1 MVDIRADSA
10 AAITSQGDVREA
22 RLRPKRSFDP
32 MVILWIVMALVLA
45 FLIVNPLL
53 RLIADSFR
61 QVNGT
66 ELTFANYV
74 SAFSRARHITAV
86 TNTLWMASFAS
97 LIAAAMAVPLAW
109 AVSRTDMPGRD
120 LAHAS
125 VIAAFII
132 PTFLGAIGWMLLAV
146 PNAGWLNRV
155 WTGLFGT
162 ATGPFNVFSFWGLCF
177 VIGIY
182 AFPLIYVFTRSALDL
197 ISTEMEE
204 AAAIHGAGTL
214 RTMMKVTLP
223 LALPAILGA
232 FILVFLEAIALYG
245 TPALIAIPAR
255 YNVATTQLATF
266 FEHPL
271 RVEVAAAFSMPL
283 IGVTILLLW
292 IQRLLLSNRSYV
304 SVSGKGGDRR
314 IVRLGAWKW
323 LLAAYALFISLVT
336 VLLPL
341 VVLLHCAFA
350 KAWGRGASPSNF
362 TLDNFYHIFFEQ
374 MTMRQSMWNTFT
386 YAAVTATVCCA
397 FGFGVAYIVQRRLL
411 PLTPLLSFLTLSPV
425 IIPGIVLAICF
436 YAAYA
441 GAPFYLYGTGAIIM
455 IAFITRFLP
464 IAFVTVGSGIRS
476 INPELEE
483 AVRILGGNRLM
494 VLRRVVAPLLK
505 KTLLGAWILTFVL
518 ATRELSTA
526 VFLSGPETRV
536 ISVLTLD
543 LSEQGRY
550 EILAAMGVVLL
561 FVTTAVVL
569 AGMSVLGRDF
579 MLRRT

>member
-1 MVDIRADSA
+1 MDSA
-10 AAITSQGDVREA
+10 ATIPASPAVSSRD
-22 RLRPKRSFDP
+22 LRPKRSFDP
-32 MVILWIVMALVLA
+32 MLILWIALALILMFLVINPLVRLVL
-45 FLIVNPLL
+45 
-53 RLIADSFR
+53 DSFR
-61 QVNGT
+61 QVGGSDFT
-66 ELTFANYV
+66 LANYIT
-74 SAFSRARHITAV
+74 AFSRARHIQAV
-86 TNTLWMASFAS
+86 INTLWMASFAS
-97 LIAAAMAVPLAW
+97 LIAVAMAVPLAW

-120 LAHAS
+120 WAHAS

-132 PTFLGAIGWMLLAV
+132 PTFLGAIGWMLLAG
-146 PNAGWLNRV
+146 PNAGWLNRIFA
-155 WTGLFGT
+155 GLFGT
-162 ATGPFNVFSFWGLCF
+162 EKGPFNVFSFWGLCF

-204 AAAIHGAGTL
+204 AAAVHGAGTL
-214 RTMMKVTLP
+214 RTMVKVTLP
-223 LALPAILGA
+223 LVLPAILGG
-232 FILVFLEAIALYG
+232 FILVFLEATALYG

-255 YNVATTQLATF
+255 FNVATTQLATF

-271 RVEVAAAFSMPL
+271 RVEVAAAFSMPM

-292 IQRLLLSNRSYV
+292 IQRLILSNRSYV

-314 IVRLGAWKW
+314 LVRLGPWKW
-323 LLAAYALFISLVT
+323 LLAAYALLISLVT

-341 VVLLHCAFA
+341 LVLLHCAFA
-350 KAWGRGASPSNF
+350 KAWGQGASISNL
-362 TLDNFYHIFFEQ
+362 TLDNFHHIFFEQ
-374 MTMRQSMWNTFT
+374 LTVRRSMWNTFS
-386 YAAVTATVCCA
+386 YAAVTATACCTL
-397 FGFGVAYIVQRRLL
+397 GFGIAYIVQRRLL
-411 PLTPLLSFLTLSPV
+411 PMAPVLSFLTLSPV

-436 YAAYA
+436 YSAYA
-441 GAPFYLYGTGAIIM
+441 GAPFYLYGSSAII
-455 IAFITRFLP
+455 IVAFVTRFLP
-464 IAFVTVGSGIRS
+464 IAFVSVGSGIRS

-561 FVTTAVVL
+561 VVTALVVL
-569 AGMSVLGRDF
+569 VGMRILGRDF

>member
-1 MVDIRADSA
+1 VDSTVAIPSSSA
-10 AAITSQGDVREA
+10 TGSRD
-22 RLRPKRSFDP
+22 LRPKRSFDS
-32 MVILWIVMALVLA
+32 MVILWIMLALLLM
-45 FLIVNPLL
+45 FLVINPLC
-53 RLIADSFR
+53 RLIIDSFR
-61 QVNGT
+61 QVGGT
-66 ELTFANYV
+66 DFTLANYV
-74 SAFSRARHITAV
+74 AAFSRARHIQAV
-86 TNTLWMASFAS
+86 INTLWMASFAS
-97 LIAAAMAVPLAW
+97 LIAVAMAVPLAW
-109 AVSRTDMPGRD
+109 TVSRTDMPGRD
-120 LAHAS
+120 WAHAS

-132 PTFLGAIGWMLLAV
+132 PTFLGAIGWMLLAG
-146 PNAGWLNRV
+146 PNAGWLNRIFV
-155 WTGLFGT
+155 GVFDT
-162 ATGPFNVFSFWGLCF
+162 ATGPFNIFSFSGLCF

-204 AAAIHGAGTL
+204 AAAVHGAGTL
-214 RTMMKVTLP
+214 RTMLKVTLP
-223 LALPAILGA
+223 LALPAILGG
-232 FILVFLEAIALYG
+232 FILVFLEATALYG

-255 YNVATTQLATF
+255 FNVATTQLATF

-271 RVEVAAAFSMPL
+271 RVEVAAAFSMPM

-292 IQRLLLSNRSYV
+292 VQRLMLSNRSYV

-314 IVRLGAWKW
+314 LVRFGPWKW
-323 LLAAYALFISLVT
+323 LLAAYALLISLVT

-341 VVLLHCAFA
+341 LVLLHCAFA
-350 KAWGRGASPSNF
+350 KAWGRGASISNL
-362 TLDNFYHIFFEQ
+362 TLENFHHIFFEQ
-374 MTMRQSMWNTFT
+374 LTVRQSMWNTFS
-386 YAAVTATVCCA
+386 YAAVTATACCTL
-397 FGFGVAYIVQRRLL
+397 GFGIAYIVQRRLL
-411 PLTPLLSFLTLSPV
+411 PLTPVLSFLTLSPV

-436 YAAYA
+436 YSAYA
-441 GAPFYLYGTGAIIM
+441 GAPFYLYGSSAII
-455 IAFITRFLP
+455 IVAFITRFLP

-505 KTLLGAWILTFVL
+505 KTILGAWILTFVL

-561 FVTTAVVL
+561 VVTTVVVL
-569 AGMSVLGRDF
+569 AGMRVLGRDF
-579 MLRRT
+579 MLRQP

>member
-1 MVDIRADSA
+1 MDSTA
-10 AAITSQGDVREA
+10 TIPASPAVTGRD
-22 RLRPKRSFDP
+22 LRPKRSFDP
-32 MVILWIVMALVLA
+32 MVILWIALALILM
-45 FLIVNPLL
+45 FLVINPLV
-53 RLIADSFR
+53 RLILDSFR
-61 QVNGT
+61 QVGGSDFT
-66 ELTFANYV
+66 LANYIT
-74 SAFSRARHITAV
+74 AFSRARHIQAV
-86 TNTLWMASFAS
+86 VNTLWMASFAS
-97 LIAAAMAVPLAW
+97 LIAVAMAVPLAW
-109 AVSRTDMPGRD
+109 AVSRTDMPGREW
-120 LAHAS
+120 AHAS

-132 PTFLGAIGWMLLAV
+132 PTFLGAIGWMLLAG
-146 PNAGWLNRV
+146 PNAGWLNRIFV
-155 WTGLFGT
+155 GLYG
-162 ATGPFNVFSFWGLCF
+162 AEKGPFNVFSFWGLCF

-204 AAAIHGAGTL
+204 AAAVHGAGTL

-223 LALPAILGA
+223 LVLPAILGG
-232 FILVFLEAIALYG
+232 FILVFLEATALYG

-255 YNVATTQLATF
+255 FNVATTQLATF

-271 RVEVAAAFSMPL
+271 RVEVAAAFSMPM
-283 IGVTILLLW
+283 IGVTIALLW
-292 IQRLLLSNRSYV
+292 IQRLILSNRSYV

-314 IVRLGAWKW
+314 LVRLGPWKW
-323 LLAAYALFISLVT
+323 LLATYALLISLVT
-336 VLLPL
+336 VVLPL
-341 VVLLHCAFA
+341 LVLLHCAFA
-350 KAWGRGASPSNF
+350 KAWGQGASISNL
-362 TLDNFYHIFFEQ
+362 TLDNFHHIFFEQ
-374 MTMRQSMWNTFT
+374 LTVRRSMWNTFS
-386 YAAVTATVCCA
+386 YAAVTATACCTL
-397 FGFGVAYIVQRRLL
+397 GFGIAYIVQRRLL
-411 PLTPLLSFLTLSPV
+411 PLAPVLSFLTLSPV

-436 YAAYA
+436 YSAYA
-441 GAPFYLYGTGAIIM
+441 GAPFYLYGSSAIII

-464 IAFVTVGSGIRS
+464 IAFVSVGSGIRS

-561 FVTTAVVL
+561 VVTTLVVL
-569 AGMSVLGRDF
+569 AGMRVLGRDF

>member
-1 MVDIRADSA
+1 VDSTVAIPSSSA
-10 AAITSQGDVREA
+10 TGGRD
-22 RLRPKRSFDP
+22 LRPKRSFDP
-32 MVILWIVMALVLA
+32 MVILWIILALLLI
-45 FLIVNPLL
+45 FLVINPLC
-53 RLIADSFR
+53 RLIIDSFR
-61 QVNGT
+61 QVGGT
-66 ELTFANYV
+66 DFTLANYV
-74 SAFSRARHITAV
+74 AAFSRARHIQAV
-86 TNTLWMASFAS
+86 INTLWMASFAS
-97 LIAAAMAVPLAW
+97 LIAVAMAVPLAW

-120 LAHAS
+120 WAHAS

-132 PTFLGAIGWMLLAV
+132 PTFLGAIGWMLLAG
-146 PNAGWLNRV
+146 PNAGWLNRIFV
-155 WTGLFGT
+155 GVFDT
-162 ATGPFNVFSFWGLCF
+162 ATGPFNIFSFSGLCF

-204 AAAIHGAGTL
+204 AAAVHGAGTL
-214 RTMMKVTLP
+214 RTMVKVTLP
-223 LALPAILGA
+223 LALPAILGG
-232 FILVFLEAIALYG
+232 FILVFLETTALYG

-255 YNVATTQLATF
+255 FNVATTQLATF

-271 RVEVAAAFSMPL
+271 RVEVAAAFSMPM

-292 IQRLLLSNRSYV
+292 VQRLMLSNRSYV

-314 IVRLGAWKW
+314 LVRLGSWKW
-323 LLAAYALFISLVT
+323 LLAAYALLISLVT

-341 VVLLHCAFA
+341 LVLLHCAFA
-350 KAWGRGASPSNF
+350 KAWGQGASISNL
-362 TLDNFYHIFFEQ
+362 TLENFHHIFFEQ
-374 MTMRQSMWNTFT
+374 LTVRQSMWNTFS
-386 YAAVTATVCCA
+386 YAAVTATACCTL
-397 FGFGVAYIVQRRLL
+397 GFGIAYVVQRRLL
-411 PLTPLLSFLTLSPV
+411 PLTPVLSFLTLSPV

-436 YAAYA
+436 YSAYA
-441 GAPFYLYGTGAIIM
+441 GAPFYLYGSSAII
-455 IAFITRFLP
+455 IVAFVTRFLP

-505 KTLLGAWILTFVL
+505 KTILGAWILSFVL

-561 FVTTAVVL
+561 VVTTVVVL
-569 AGMSVLGRDF
+569 AGMRVLGRDF
-579 MLRRT
+579 MLRQP

>member
-1 MVDIRADSA
+1 MDSTV
-10 AAITSQGDVREA
+10 AIPSSSATGSRD
-22 RLRPKRSFDP
+22 LRPKRSFDS
-32 MVILWIVMALVLA
+32 MVILWIMLALLLM
-45 FLIVNPLL
+45 FLVINPLC
-53 RLIADSFR
+53 RLIIDSFR
-61 QVNGT
+61 QVGGT
-66 ELTFANYV
+66 DFTLANYV
-74 SAFSRARHITAV
+74 AAFSRARHIQAV
-86 TNTLWMASFAS
+86 INTLWMASFAS
-97 LIAAAMAVPLAW
+97 LIAVAMAVPLAW

-120 LAHAS
+120 WAHAS

-132 PTFLGAIGWMLLAV
+132 PTFLGAISWMLLAG
-146 PNAGWLNRV
+146 PNAGWLNRIFV
-155 WTGLFGT
+155 GVFGT
-162 ATGPFNVFSFWGLCF
+162 ATGPFNIFSFSGLCF

-204 AAAIHGAGTL
+204 AAAVHGAGTL
-214 RTMMKVTLP
+214 RTMLKVTLP
-223 LALPAILGA
+223 LALPAILGG
-232 FILVFLEAIALYG
+232 FILVFLEATALYG

-255 YNVATTQLATF
+255 FNVATTQLATF

-271 RVEVAAAFSMPL
+271 RVEVAAAFSMPM

-292 IQRLLLSNRSYV
+292 VQRLVLSNRSYV

-314 IVRLGAWKW
+314 LVRLGPWKW
-323 LLAAYALFISLVT
+323 LLAAYALLISLVT

-341 VVLLHCAFA
+341 LVLLHCAFA
-350 KAWGRGASPSNF
+350 KAWGQGASISNL
-362 TLDNFYHIFFEQ
+362 TLENFHHIFFEQ
-374 MTMRQSMWNTFT
+374 LTVRQSMWNTFS
-386 YAAVTATVCCA
+386 YAAVTATACCTL
-397 FGFGVAYIVQRRLL
+397 GFGIAYIVQRRLL
-411 PLTPLLSFLTLSPV
+411 PLTPVLSFLTLSPV

-436 YAAYA
+436 YSAYA
-441 GAPFYLYGTGAIIM
+441 GAPFYLYGSSAIIM
-455 IAFITRFLP
+455 VAFVTRFLP

-505 KTLLGAWILTFVL
+505 KTILGAWILTFVL

-561 FVTTAVVL
+561 VVTTVVVL
-569 AGMSVLGRDF
+569 AGMRVLGRDF
-579 MLRRT
+579 MLRQP

>member
-1 MVDIRADSA
+1 
-10 AAITSQGDVREA
+10 
-22 RLRPKRSFDP
+22 
-32 MVILWIVMALVLA
+32 MVILWIMLALLLM
-45 FLIVNPLL
+45 FLVINPLF
-53 RLIADSFR
+53 RLIIDSFR
-61 QVNGT
+61 QVGGT
-66 ELTFANYV
+66 DFTLANYV
-74 SAFSRARHITAV
+74 AAFSRARHIQAV
-86 TNTLWMASFAS
+86 INTLWMASFAS
-97 LIAAAMAVPLAW
+97 LIAVAMAVPLAW

-120 LAHAS
+120 WAHAS

-132 PTFLGAIGWMLLAV
+132 PTFLGAIGWMLLAG
-146 PNAGWLNRV
+146 PNAGWLNRIFV
-155 WTGLFGT
+155 GVFGT
-162 ATGPFNVFSFWGLCF
+162 ATGPFNIFSFSGLCF

-204 AAAIHGAGTL
+204 AAAVHGAGTL
-214 RTMMKVTLP
+214 RTMVKVTLP
-223 LALPAILGA
+223 LALPAILGG

-255 YNVATTQLATF
+255 FNVATTQIATF

-271 RVEVAAAFSMPL
+271 RVEVAAAFAMPM

-292 IQRLLLSNRSYV
+292 VQRLMLSNRSYV

-314 IVRLGAWKW
+314 LVRLGPWKW
-323 LLAAYALFISLVT
+323 LLAAYALLISLVT

-341 VVLLHCAFA
+341 LVLLHCAFA
-350 KAWGRGASPSNF
+350 KAWGQGASISNL
-362 TLDNFYHIFFEQ
+362 TLENFHHIFFEQ
-374 MTMRQSMWNTFT
+374 LTVRQSMWNTFS
-386 YAAVTATVCCA
+386 YAAVTATACCTL
-397 FGFGVAYIVQRRLL
+397 GFGIAYIVQRRLL
-411 PLTPLLSFLTLSPV
+411 PLTPVLSFLTLSPV

-436 YAAYA
+436 YSAYA
-441 GAPFYLYGTGAIIM
+441 GAPFHLYGSSAIIM

-505 KTLLGAWILTFVL
+505 KTIMGAWILTFVL

-561 FVTTAVVL
+561 VVTTVVVL
-569 AGMSVLGRDF
+569 AGMRVLGRDF
-579 MLRRT
+579 MLRRP

>member
-1 MVDIRADSA
+1 
-10 AAITSQGDVREA
+10 
-22 RLRPKRSFDP
+22 
-32 MVILWIVMALVLA
+32 MVILWIVLVLLLM
-45 FLIVNPLL
+45 FLVINPLC
-53 RLIADSFR
+53 RLIIDSFR
-61 QVNGT
+61 QVGGT
-66 ELTFANYV
+66 DFTLANYV
-74 SAFSRARHITAV
+74 TAFSRARHIQAV
-86 TNTLWMASFAS
+86 INTLWMASFAS
-97 LIAAAMAVPLAW
+97 LIAVAMAVPLAW

-120 LAHAS
+120 WAHAS

-132 PTFLGAIGWMLLAV
+132 PTFLGAIGWMLLAG
-146 PNAGWLNRV
+146 PNAGWLNRIFV
-155 WTGLFGT
+155 GVFGT
-162 ATGPFNVFSFWGLCF
+162 ATGPFNIFSFSGLCF

-204 AAAIHGAGTL
+204 AAAVHGAGTL
-214 RTMMKVTLP
+214 RTMVKVTLP
-223 LALPAILGA
+223 LALPAILGG

-255 YNVATTQLATF
+255 FNVATTQIATF

-271 RVEVAAAFSMPL
+271 RVEVAAAFAMPM

-292 IQRLLLSNRSYV
+292 VQRLMLSNRSYV

-314 IVRLGAWKW
+314 LVRLGPWKW
-323 LLAAYALFISLVT
+323 LLAAYALLISLVT

-341 VVLLHCAFA
+341 LVLLHCAFA
-350 KAWGRGASPSNF
+350 KAWGQGVSISNL
-362 TLDNFYHIFFEQ
+362 TLENFHHIFFEQ
-374 MTMRQSMWNTFT
+374 LTVRQSMWNTFS
-386 YAAVTATVCCA
+386 YAAVTATVCCTL
-397 FGFGVAYIVQRRLL
+397 GFGIAYIVQRRLL
-411 PLTPLLSFLTLSPV
+411 PLTPVLSFLTLSPV

-436 YAAYA
+436 YSAYA
-441 GAPFYLYGTGAIIM
+441 GAPFYLYGSSAIIM

-505 KTLLGAWILTFVL
+505 KTILGAWILTFVL

-561 FVTTAVVL
+561 VVTTVVVL
-569 AGMSVLGRDF
+569 AGMRVLGRDF
-579 MLRRT
+579 MLRRP

>member
-1 MVDIRADSA
+1 MDSTV
-10 AAITSQGDVREA
+10 AIPSSSATGRRD
-22 RLRPKRSFDP
+22 LRPKRSFDL
-32 MVILWIVMALVLA
+32 MVILWIMLALLLM
-45 FLIVNPLL
+45 FLVINPLC
-53 RLIADSFR
+53 RLIIDSFR
-61 QVNGT
+61 QVGGT
-66 ELTFANYV
+66 DFTLANYV
-74 SAFSRARHITAV
+74 AAFSRARHIQAV
-86 TNTLWMASFAS
+86 INTLWMASFAS
-97 LIAAAMAVPLAW
+97 LIAVAMAVPLAW

-120 LAHAS
+120 WAHAS

-132 PTFLGAIGWMLLAV
+132 PTFLGAISWMLLAG
-146 PNAGWLNRV
+146 PNAGWLNRIFV
-155 WTGLFGT
+155 GVFGT
-162 ATGPFNVFSFWGLCF
+162 ATGPFNIFSFSGLCF

-204 AAAIHGAGTL
+204 AAAVHGAGTL
-214 RTMMKVTLP
+214 RTMLKVTLP
-223 LALPAILGA
+223 LALPAILGG
-232 FILVFLEAIALYG
+232 FILVFLEATALYG

-255 YNVATTQLATF
+255 FNVATTQLATF

-271 RVEVAAAFSMPL
+271 RVEVAAAFSMPM

-292 IQRLLLSNRSYV
+292 VQRLMLSNRSYV

-314 IVRLGAWKW
+314 LVRLGPWKW
-323 LLAAYALFISLVT
+323 LLAAYALLISLVT

-341 VVLLHCAFA
+341 LVLLHCAFA
-350 KAWGRGASPSNF
+350 KAWGQGASISNL
-362 TLDNFYHIFFEQ
+362 TLENFHHIFFEQ
-374 MTMRQSMWNTFT
+374 LTVRQSMWNTFS
-386 YAAVTATVCCA
+386 YAAVTATACCTL
-397 FGFGVAYIVQRRLL
+397 GFGIAYIVQRRLL
-411 PLTPLLSFLTLSPV
+411 PLTPVLSFLTLSPV

-436 YAAYA
+436 YSAYA
-441 GAPFYLYGTGAIIM
+441 GAPFYLYGSSAIIM
-455 IAFITRFLP
+455 VAFVTRFLP

-505 KTLLGAWILTFVL
+505 KTILGAWILTFVL

-561 FVTTAVVL
+561 VVTTVVVL
-569 AGMSVLGRDF
+569 AGMRVLGRDF
-579 MLRRT
+579 MLRQP

>member
-1 MVDIRADSA
+1 MDSTV
-10 AAITSQGDVREA
+10 AIPSSSATGSRD
-22 RLRPKRSFDP
+22 LRPKRSFDS
-32 MVILWIVMALVLA
+32 MVILWIMLALILM
-45 FLIVNPLL
+45 FLVINPLC
-53 RLIADSFR
+53 RLIIDSFR
-61 QVNGT
+61 QVGGT
-66 ELTFANYV
+66 DFTLANYV
-74 SAFSRARHITAV
+74 AAFSRARHIQAV
-86 TNTLWMASFAS
+86 INTLWMASFAS
-97 LIAAAMAVPLAW
+97 LIAVAMAVPLAW

-120 LAHAS
+120 WAHAS

-132 PTFLGAIGWMLLAV
+132 PTFLGAIGWMLLAG
-146 PNAGWLNRV
+146 PNAGWLNRIFV
-155 WTGLFGT
+155 GVFGT
-162 ATGPFNVFSFWGLCF
+162 ATGPLNIFSFSGLCF

-204 AAAIHGAGTL
+204 AAAVHGAGTL
-214 RTMMKVTLP
+214 RTMVKVTLP
-223 LALPAILGA
+223 LALPAILGG
-232 FILVFLEAIALYG
+232 FILVFLEATALYG

-255 YNVATTQLATF
+255 FNVATTQLATF

-271 RVEVAAAFSMPL
+271 RVEVAAAFSMPM

-292 IQRLLLSNRSYV
+292 IQRLMLSNRSYV

-314 IVRLGAWKW
+314 LVRLGSWKW
-323 LLAAYALFISLVT
+323 LIAAYALLISLVT

-341 VVLLHCAFA
+341 LVLLHCAFA
-350 KAWGRGASPSNF
+350 KAWGQGASISNL
-362 TLDNFYHIFFEQ
+362 TLENFNHIFFEQ
-374 MTMRQSMWNTFT
+374 LTVRQSMWNTFS
-386 YAAVTATVCCA
+386 YAAVTATACCTL
-397 FGFGVAYIVQRRLL
+397 GFGIAYVVQRRLL
-411 PLTPLLSFLTLSPV
+411 PLTPVLSFLTLSPV

-436 YAAYA
+436 YSAYA
-441 GAPFYLYGTGAIIM
+441 GAPFYLYGSSAIIM

-464 IAFVTVGSGIRS
+464 IAFVTIGSGIRS

-483 AVRILGGNRLM
+483 AVRILGGNRLL

-505 KTLLGAWILTFVL
+505 KTILGAWILTFVL
-518 ATRELSTA
+518 STRELSTA

-561 FVTTAVVL
+561 VVTTGVVL
-569 AGMSVLGRDF
+569 AGMRILGRDF
-579 MLRRT
+579 MLRQP

>member
-1 MVDIRADSA
+1 VDSTATIPASPAVTGRD
-10 AAITSQGDVREA
+10 
-22 RLRPKRSFDP
+22 LRPKRSFDP
-32 MVILWIVMALVLA
+32 MVILWIALALILM
-45 FLIVNPLL
+45 FLVINPLV
-53 RLIADSFR
+53 RLILDSFR
-61 QVNGT
+61 QVGGSDFT
-66 ELTFANYV
+66 LANYIT
-74 SAFSRARHITAV
+74 AFSRARHIQAV
-86 TNTLWMASFAS
+86 VNTLWMASFAS
-97 LIAAAMAVPLAW
+97 LIAVAMAVPLAW
-109 AVSRTDMPGRD
+109 AVSRTDMPGREW
-120 LAHAS
+120 AHAS

-132 PTFLGAIGWMLLAV
+132 PTFLGAIGWMLLAG
-146 PNAGWLNRV
+146 PNAGWLNRIFV
-155 WTGLFGT
+155 GLFG
-162 ATGPFNVFSFWGLCF
+162 AEKGPFNVFSFWGLCF

-204 AAAIHGAGTL
+204 AAAVHGAGTL

-223 LALPAILGA
+223 LVLPAILGG
-232 FILVFLEAIALYG
+232 FILVFLEATALYG

-255 YNVATTQLATF
+255 FNVATTQLATF

-271 RVEVAAAFSMPL
+271 RVEVAAAFSMPM
-283 IGVTILLLW
+283 IGVTIALLW
-292 IQRLLLSNRSYV
+292 IQRLILSNRSYV

-314 IVRLGAWKW
+314 LVRLGPWKW
-323 LLAAYALFISLVT
+323 LLATYALLIALVT

-341 VVLLHCAFA
+341 LVLLHCAFA
-350 KAWGRGASPSNF
+350 KAWGQGASISNL
-362 TLDNFYHIFFEQ
+362 TLDNFHHIFFEQ
-374 MTMRQSMWNTFT
+374 LTVRRSMWNTFS
-386 YAAVTATVCCA
+386 YAAVTATACCTL
-397 FGFGVAYIVQRRLL
+397 GFGIAYIVQRRLL
-411 PLTPLLSFLTLSPV
+411 PLAPVLSFLTLSPV

-436 YAAYA
+436 YSAYA
-441 GAPFYLYGTGAIIM
+441 GAPFYLYGSSAIII

-464 IAFVTVGSGIRS
+464 IAFVSVGSGIRS

-561 FVTTAVVL
+561 VVTTLVVL
-569 AGMSVLGRDF
+569 AGMRVLGRDF

>member
-1 MVDIRADSA
+1 MSR
-10 AAITSQGDVREA
+10 RE
-22 RLRPKRSFDP
+22 LRPKRSFDP
-32 MVILWIVMALVLA
+32 MVILWVVLA
-45 FLIVNPLL
+45 LLLMFLVINPLIRLIV
-53 RLIADSFR
+53 DSFR
-61 QVNGT
+61 QVGGT
-66 ELTFANYV
+66 DFTLANYV
-74 SAFSRARHITAV
+74 VAFSRARHIQAV
-86 TNTLWMASFAS
+86 VNTLWMASYAS
-97 LIAAAMAVPLAW
+97 LIAVAMAVPLAW

-120 LAHAS
+120 WAHAS
-125 VIAAFII
+125 VIAAFIT
-132 PTFLGAIGWMLLAV
+132 PTFLGAIGWMLLAG
-146 PNAGWLNRV
+146 PNAGWLNWLFIAV
-155 WTGLFGT
+155 FGT
-162 ATGPFNVFSFWGLCF
+162 ATGPFNIFSFSGLCF

-204 AAAIHGAGTL
+204 AASVHGAGTL
-214 RTMMKVTLP
+214 RTMARVTLP
-223 LALPAILGA
+223 LALPAILGG
-232 FILVFLEAIALYG
+232 FILVFLEATALYG

-255 YNVATTQLATF
+255 FNVATTQLATF

-271 RVEVAAAFSMPL
+271 RVEVAAAFSMPM

-292 IQRLLLSNRSYV
+292 IQRLILSNRSYV

-314 IVRLGAWKW
+314 LVKLGPWRW
-323 LLAAYALFISLVT
+323 LLATYALLISLVT

-341 VVLLHCAFA
+341 LVLLHCAFA
-350 KAWGRGASPSNF
+350 KAWGQGLSTANLTLENF
-362 TLDNFYHIFFEQ
+362 HHIFFEQ
-374 MTMRQSMWNTFT
+374 LTVRQSMWNTFS
-386 YAAVTATVCCA
+386 YAAVTATACCA
-397 FGFGVAYIVQRRLL
+397 LGFGIAYIVQRRLL
-411 PLTPLLSFLTLSPV
+411 PLTPVLSFLTLSPV
-425 IIPGIVLAICF
+425 VIPGIVLAICF
-436 YAAYA
+436 YSAYA
-441 GAPFYLYGTGAIIM
+441 GAPFHLYGSSAIVIV
-455 IAFITRFLP
+455 AFVTRFLP

-561 FVTTAVVL
+561 VVTTVVVL
-569 AGMSVLGRDF
+569 AGMRVLGRDF

>member
-1 MVDIRADSA
+1 VDSTATIPASPAVTGRD
-10 AAITSQGDVREA
+10 
-22 RLRPKRSFDP
+22 LRPKRSFDP
-32 MVILWIVMALVLA
+32 MVMLWIALALILM
-45 FLIVNPLL
+45 FLVINPLV
-53 RLIADSFR
+53 RLILDSFR
-61 QVNGT
+61 QVGGSDFT
-66 ELTFANYV
+66 LANYIT
-74 SAFSRARHITAV
+74 AFSRARHIQAV
-86 TNTLWMASFAS
+86 VNTLWMASFAS
-97 LIAAAMAVPLAW
+97 LIAVAMAVPLAW
-109 AVSRTDMPGRD
+109 AVSRTDMPGREW
-120 LAHAS
+120 AHAS

-132 PTFLGAIGWMLLAV
+132 PTFLGAIGWMLLAG
-146 PNAGWLNRV
+146 PNAGWLNRIFV
-155 WTGLFGT
+155 GLFGT
-162 ATGPFNVFSFWGLCF
+162 EKGPFNVFSFWGLCF

-204 AAAIHGAGTL
+204 AAAVHGAGTL

-223 LALPAILGA
+223 LVLPAILGG
-232 FILVFLEAIALYG
+232 FILVFLEATALYG

-255 YNVATTQLATF
+255 FNVATTQLATF

-271 RVEVAAAFSMPL
+271 RVEVAAAFSMPM
-283 IGVTILLLW
+283 IGVTIVLLW
-292 IQRLLLSNRSYV
+292 IQRLILSNRSYV

-314 IVRLGAWKW
+314 LVRLGPWKW
-323 LLAAYALFISLVT
+323 LLAAYALLISLVT

-341 VVLLHCAFA
+341 IVLLHCAFA
-350 KAWGRGASPSNF
+350 KAWGQGASISNL
-362 TLDNFYHIFFEQ
+362 TLDNFHHIFFEQ
-374 MTMRQSMWNTFT
+374 LTVRRSMWNTFS
-386 YAAVTATVCCA
+386 YAAVTATACCTL
-397 FGFGVAYIVQRRLL
+397 GFGIAYIVQRRLL
-411 PLTPLLSFLTLSPV
+411 PLAPLLSFLTLSPV

-436 YAAYA
+436 YSAYA
-441 GAPFYLYGTGAIIM
+441 GAPFYLYGSSAII
-455 IAFITRFLP
+455 IVAFITRFLP
-464 IAFVTVGSGIRS
+464 IAFVSVGSGIRS

-518 ATRELSTA
+518 STRELSTA

-561 FVTTAVVL
+561 VVTTLVVL
-569 AGMSVLGRDF
+569 AGMRVLGRDF

>member
-1 MVDIRADSA
+1 VDSTVAIPSSSA
-10 AAITSQGDVREA
+10 TGSRD
-22 RLRPKRSFDP
+22 LRPKRSFDW
-32 MVILWIVMALVLA
+32 MVVLWIMLTLLLMFLV
-45 FLIVNPLL
+45 INPLC
-53 RLIADSFR
+53 RLIIDSFR
-61 QVNGT
+61 QVGGT
-66 ELTFANYV
+66 DFTLANYV
-74 SAFSRARHITAV
+74 AAFSRARHIQAV
-86 TNTLWMASFAS
+86 INTLWMASFAS
-97 LIAAAMAVPLAW
+97 LIAVAMAVPLAW

-120 LAHAS
+120 WAHAS

-132 PTFLGAIGWMLLAV
+132 PTFLGAIGWMLLAG
-146 PNAGWLNRV
+146 PNAGWLNRIFV
-155 WTGLFGT
+155 EVFGT
-162 ATGPFNVFSFWGLCF
+162 AKGPFNIFSFAGLCF

-204 AAAIHGAGTL
+204 AAAVHGAGTL
-214 RTMMKVTLP
+214 RTMVKVTLP
-223 LALPAILGA
+223 LALPAILGG
-232 FILVFLEAIALYG
+232 FILVFLEATALYG

-255 YNVATTQLATF
+255 FNVATTQLATF

-271 RVEVAAAFSMPL
+271 RVEVAAAFSMPM

-292 IQRLLLSNRSYV
+292 VQRLILSNRSYV

-314 IVRLGAWKW
+314 LVRLGPWKW
-323 LLAAYALFISLVT
+323 LLAAYALLISLVT

-341 VVLLHCAFA
+341 LVLLHCAFA
-350 KAWGRGASPSNF
+350 KAWGQGASISNL
-362 TLDNFYHIFFEQ
+362 TLENFYHIFFEQ
-374 MTMRQSMWNTFT
+374 LTVRQSMWNTFS
-386 YAAVTATVCCA
+386 YAAVTATACCTL
-397 FGFGVAYIVQRRLL
+397 GFGIAYIVQRRLL
-411 PLTPLLSFLTLSPV
+411 PLTPVLSFLTLSPV

-436 YAAYA
+436 YSAYA
-441 GAPFYLYGTGAIIM
+441 GAPFYLYGSSAIIM
-455 IAFITRFLP
+455 VAFITRFLP

-505 KTLLGAWILTFVL
+505 KTILGAWILTFVL

-561 FVTTAVVL
+561 VVTTVVVL
-569 AGMSVLGRDF
+569 AGMRVLGRDF
-579 MLRRT
+579 MLRQP

>member
-1 MVDIRADSA
+1 VESTATIPSPPAMSRRD
-10 AAITSQGDVREA
+10 
-22 RLRPKRSFDP
+22 LRPKRSFDP
-32 MVILWIVMALVLA
+32 MVILWVVLA
-45 FLIVNPLL
+45 LLLMFLVINPLG
-53 RLIADSFR
+53 RLIIDSFR
-61 QVNGT
+61 QVGGT
-66 ELTFANYV
+66 DFTLANYV
-74 SAFSRARHITAV
+74 VAFSRARHIQAIV
-86 TNTLWMASFAS
+86 NTLWMASFAS
-97 LIAAAMAVPLAW
+97 LIAVAMAVPLAW

-120 LAHAS
+120 WAHAS
-125 VIAAFII
+125 VIAAFIT
-132 PTFLGAIGWMLLAV
+132 PTFLGAIGWMLLAG
-146 PNAGWLNRV
+146 PNAGWLNRLFIGV
-155 WTGLFGT
+155 FGT
-162 ATGPFNVFSFWGLCF
+162 ATGPFNVFSFSGLCF

-204 AAAIHGAGTL
+204 AAAVHGAGTL
-214 RTMMKVTLP
+214 RTMAKVTLP
-223 LALPAILGA
+223 LALPAILGG
-232 FILVFLEAIALYG
+232 FILVFLEATALYG

-255 YNVATTQLATF
+255 FNVATTQLATF

-271 RVEVAAAFSMPL
+271 RVEVAAAFSMPM

-292 IQRLLLSNRSYV
+292 IQRLMLSNRSFV

-314 IVRLGAWKW
+314 LVKLGPWRW
-323 LLAAYALFISLVT
+323 LLAAYALLISLVT

-341 VVLLHCAFA
+341 LVLLHCAFA
-350 KAWGRGASPSNF
+350 KAWGQGLSISNL
-362 TLDNFYHIFFEQ
+362 TLENFHHIFFEQ
-374 MTMRQSMWNTFT
+374 LTVRQSMWNTFS
-386 YAAVTATVCCA
+386 YAAVTATACCA
-397 FGFGVAYIVQRRLL
+397 LGFGIAYIVQRRLL
-411 PLTPLLSFLTLSPV
+411 PLAPVLSFLTLSPV

-436 YAAYA
+436 YSAYA
-441 GAPFYLYGTGAIIM
+441 GAPFHLYGSSAIVIV
-455 IAFITRFLP
+455 AFITRFLP

-526 VFLSGPETRV
+526 VFLSGPDTRV

-561 FVTTAVVL
+561 IVTTVVVL
-569 AGMSVLGRDF
+569 AGMRVLGRDF

>member
-1 MVDIRADSA
+1 VDSTVAIPSSSA
-10 AAITSQGDVREA
+10 TVSRY
-22 RLRPKRSFDP
+22 LRPKRSFDS
-32 MVILWIVMALVLA
+32 MVILWIMLALLLM
-45 FLIVNPLL
+45 FLVINPLC
-53 RLIADSFR
+53 RLIIDSFR
-61 QVNGT
+61 QIGGT
-66 ELTFANYV
+66 DFTLANYV
-74 SAFSRARHITAV
+74 AAFSRARHIQAV
-86 TNTLWMASFAS
+86 INTLWMASFAS
-97 LIAAAMAVPLAW
+97 LIAVAMAVPLAW

-120 LAHAS
+120 WAHAS

-132 PTFLGAIGWMLLAV
+132 PTFLGAIGWMLLAG
-146 PNAGWLNRV
+146 PNAGWLNRIFV
-155 WTGLFGT
+155 GVFGT
-162 ATGPFNVFSFWGLCF
+162 ATGPFNIFSFSGLCF

-204 AAAIHGAGTL
+204 AAAVHGAGTL
-214 RTMMKVTLP
+214 RTMLKVTLP
-223 LALPAILGA
+223 LALPAILGG
-232 FILVFLEAIALYG
+232 FILVFLEATALYG

-255 YNVATTQLATF
+255 FNVATTQLATF

-271 RVEVAAAFSMPL
+271 RVEVAAAFSMPM

-292 IQRLLLSNRSYV
+292 VQRLMLSNRSYV

-314 IVRLGAWKW
+314 LVRLGPWKW
-323 LLAAYALFISLVT
+323 LLAAYALLISLVT

-341 VVLLHCAFA
+341 LVLLHCAFA
-350 KAWGRGASPSNF
+350 KAWGQGASISNL
-362 TLDNFYHIFFEQ
+362 TLDNFHHIFFEQ
-374 MTMRQSMWNTFT
+374 LTVRQSMWNTFS
-386 YAAVTATVCCA
+386 YAAVTATACCTL
-397 FGFGVAYIVQRRLL
+397 GFGIAYIVQRRLL
-411 PLTPLLSFLTLSPV
+411 PLTPVLSFLTLSPV

-436 YAAYA
+436 YSAYA
-441 GAPFYLYGTGAIIM
+441 GAPFYLYGSSAIIM
-455 IAFITRFLP
+455 VAFVTRFLP

-505 KTLLGAWILTFVL
+505 KTILGAWILTFVL

-561 FVTTAVVL
+561 VVTTAVVL
-569 AGMSVLGRDF
+569 AGMRVLGRDF
-579 MLRRT
+579 MLRQP

>member
-1 MVDIRADSA
+1 MDSTV
-10 AAITSQGDVREA
+10 AIPSSSATGSRD
-22 RLRPKRSFDP
+22 LRPKRSFDP
-32 MVILWIVMALVLA
+32 MVILWIILVLLLM
-45 FLIVNPLL
+45 FLVINPLI
-53 RLIADSFR
+53 RLIIDSFR
-61 QVNGT
+61 QVGGT
-66 ELTFANYV
+66 DFTLANYV
-74 SAFSRARHITAV
+74 AAFGRARHIQAV
-86 TNTLWMASFAS
+86 INTLWMASFAS
-97 LIAAAMAVPLAW
+97 LIAIAMAVPLAW

-120 LAHAS
+120 WAHAS

-132 PTFLGAIGWMLLAV
+132 PTFLGAIGWMLLAG
-146 PNAGWLNRV
+146 PNAGWLNRIFV
-155 WTGLFGT
+155 GVFGT
-162 ATGPFNVFSFWGLCF
+162 ATGPLNIFSFSGLCF

-204 AAAIHGAGTL
+204 AAAVHGAGTL
-214 RTMMKVTLP
+214 RTMAKVTLP
-223 LALPAILGA
+223 LALPAILGG

-255 YNVATTQLATF
+255 YNVATTQIATF

-271 RVEVAAAFSMPL
+271 RVEVAAAFSMPM

-292 IQRLLLSNRSYV
+292 IQRLMLSNRSYV

-314 IVRLGAWKW
+314 LVRLGPWKW
-323 LLAAYALFISLVT
+323 VLAAYALLISLVT

-341 VVLLHCAFA
+341 FVLLHCAFA
-350 KAWGRGASPSNF
+350 KAWGQGASISNL
-362 TLDNFYHIFFEQ
+362 TLQNFHHIFFEQ
-374 MTMRQSMWNTFT
+374 LTVRQSMWNTFS
-386 YAAVTATVCCA
+386 YAAVTATACCTL
-397 FGFGVAYIVQRRLL
+397 GFGIAYIVQRRLL
-411 PLTPLLSFLTLSPV
+411 PLTPVLSFLTLSPV

-436 YAAYA
+436 YSAYA
-441 GAPFYLYGTGAIIM
+441 GAPFYLYGSSAIIM
-455 IAFITRFLP
+455 VAFITRFLP

-505 KTLLGAWILTFVL
+505 KTILGAWILTFVL

-561 FVTTAVVL
+561 VVTTVVVL
-569 AGMSVLGRDF
+569 VGMRVLGRDF
-579 MLRRT
+579 MLRRP

>member
-1 MVDIRADSA
+1 
-10 AAITSQGDVREA
+10 
-22 RLRPKRSFDP
+22 
-32 MVILWIVMALVLA
+32 MVILWVVLA
-45 FLIVNPLL
+45 LLLMFLVVNPLM
-53 RLIADSFR
+53 RLIVDSFR
-61 QVNGT
+61 QVGGT
-66 ELTFANYV
+66 DFTLANYV
-74 SAFSRARHITAV
+74 VAFSRARHIQAIV
-86 TNTLWMASFAS
+86 NTLWMASFAS
-97 LIAAAMAVPLAW
+97 LIAVAMAVPLAW

-120 LAHAS
+120 WAHAG
-125 VIAAFII
+125 VIAAFIT
-132 PTFLGAIGWMLLAV
+132 PTFLGAIGWMLLAG
-146 PNAGWLNRV
+146 PNAGWLNRLFIAV
-155 WTGLFGT
+155 FGT
-162 ATGPFNVFSFWGLCF
+162 ATGPFNIFSFSGLCF

-204 AAAIHGAGTL
+204 AAAVHGAGTL
-214 RTMMKVTLP
+214 RTMTRVTLP
-223 LALPAILGA
+223 LALPAILGG
-232 FILVFLEAIALYG
+232 FILVFLEATALYG

-271 RVEVAAAFSMPL
+271 RVEVAAAFSTPM

-292 IQRLLLSNRSYV
+292 IQRLILSNRSYV

-314 IVRLGAWKW
+314 LVKLGPWRW
-323 LLAAYALFISLVT
+323 LLAAYALLISLVT

-341 VVLLHCAFA
+341 LVLLHCAFA
-350 KAWGRGASPSNF
+350 KAWGQGLSTANLTLENF
-362 TLDNFYHIFFEQ
+362 HHIFFEQ
-374 MTMRQSMWNTFT
+374 FTVRQSMWNTFS
-386 YAAVTATVCCA
+386 YAAVTATACCA
-397 FGFGVAYIVQRRLL
+397 LGFGIAYIVQRRLL
-411 PLTPLLSFLTLSPV
+411 PLTPVLSFLTLSPV

-436 YAAYA
+436 YSAYA
-441 GAPFYLYGTGAIIM
+441 GAPFHLYGSSAIVIV
-455 IAFITRFLP
+455 AFVTRFLP

-476 INPELEE
+476 LNPELEE

-561 FVTTAVVL
+561 IVTTAVVL
-569 AGMSVLGRDF
+569 AGMRVLGRDF

>member
-1 MVDIRADSA
+1 MDSTV
-10 AAITSQGDVREA
+10 AIPSSSATVSRY
-22 RLRPKRSFDP
+22 LRPKRSFDS
-32 MVILWIVMALVLA
+32 MVILWIMLALLLM
-45 FLIVNPLL
+45 FLVINPLC
-53 RLIADSFR
+53 RLIIDSFR
-61 QVNGT
+61 QVGGT
-66 ELTFANYV
+66 DFTLANYV
-74 SAFSRARHITAV
+74 AAFSRARHIQAV
-86 TNTLWMASFAS
+86 INTLWMASFAS
-97 LIAAAMAVPLAW
+97 LIAVAMAVPLAW

-120 LAHAS
+120 WAHAS

-132 PTFLGAIGWMLLAV
+132 PTFLGAIGWMLLAG
-146 PNAGWLNRV
+146 PNAGWLNRIFV
-155 WTGLFGT
+155 GVFGT
-162 ATGPFNVFSFWGLCF
+162 ATGPFNIFSFSGLCF

-204 AAAIHGAGTL
+204 AAAVHGAGTL
-214 RTMMKVTLP
+214 RTMLKVTLP
-223 LALPAILGA
+223 LALPAILGG
-232 FILVFLEAIALYG
+232 FILVFLEATALYG

-255 YNVATTQLATF
+255 FNVATTQLATF

-271 RVEVAAAFSMPL
+271 RVEVAAAFSMPM

-292 IQRLLLSNRSYV
+292 VQRLMLSNRSYV

-314 IVRLGAWKW
+314 LVRLGPWKW
-323 LLAAYALFISLVT
+323 LLAAYALLISLVT

-341 VVLLHCAFA
+341 LVLLHCAFA
-350 KAWGRGASPSNF
+350 KAWGQGASMSNL
-362 TLDNFYHIFFEQ
+362 TLENFHHIFFEQ
-374 MTMRQSMWNTFT
+374 LTVRQSMWNTFS
-386 YAAVTATVCCA
+386 YAAVTATACCTL
-397 FGFGVAYIVQRRLL
+397 GFGIAYIVQRRLL
-411 PLTPLLSFLTLSPV
+411 PLTPVLSFLTLSPV

-436 YAAYA
+436 YSAYA
-441 GAPFYLYGTGAIIM
+441 GAPFYLYGSSAIIM
-455 IAFITRFLP
+455 VAFVTRFLP

-505 KTLLGAWILTFVL
+505 KTILGAWILTFVL

-561 FVTTAVVL
+561 VVTTVVVL
-569 AGMSVLGRDF
+569 AGMRVLGRDF
-579 MLRRT
+579 MLRQP

>member
-1 MVDIRADSA
+1 MDSTI
-10 AAITSQGDVREA
+10 AIPSSSATGSRD
-22 RLRPKRSFDP
+22 LRPKRSFDS
-32 MVILWIVMALVLA
+32 MVILWIMLALLLM
-45 FLIVNPLL
+45 FLVINPLC
-53 RLIADSFR
+53 RLIIDSFR
-61 QVNGT
+61 QIGGT
-66 ELTFANYV
+66 DFTLANYV
-74 SAFSRARHITAV
+74 AAFSRARHIQAV
-86 TNTLWMASFAS
+86 INTLWMASFAS
-97 LIAAAMAVPLAW
+97 LIAVAMAVPLAW
-109 AVSRTDMPGRD
+109 AVSRTDMPGRGW
-120 LAHAS
+120 AHAS

-132 PTFLGAIGWMLLAV
+132 PTFLGAIGWMLLAG
-146 PNAGWLNRV
+146 PNAGWLNRIFV
-155 WTGLFGT
+155 GVFGT
-162 ATGPFNVFSFWGLCF
+162 ATGPFNIFSFSGLCF

-204 AAAIHGAGTL
+204 AAAVHGAGTL
-214 RTMMKVTLP
+214 RTMLKVTLP
-223 LALPAILGA
+223 LALPAILGG
-232 FILVFLEAIALYG
+232 FILVFLEATALYG

-255 YNVATTQLATF
+255 FNVATTQLATF

-271 RVEVAAAFSMPL
+271 RVEVAAAFSMPM

-292 IQRLLLSNRSYV
+292 VQRLMLSNRSYV

-314 IVRLGAWKW
+314 LVRLGPWKW
-323 LLAAYALFISLVT
+323 LLAAYALLISLVT

-341 VVLLHCAFA
+341 LVLLHCAFA
-350 KAWGRGASPSNF
+350 KAWGQGASISNL
-362 TLDNFYHIFFEQ
+362 TLENFHHIFFEQ
-374 MTMRQSMWNTFT
+374 LTVRQSMWNTFS
-386 YAAVTATVCCA
+386 YAAVTATACCTL
-397 FGFGVAYIVQRRLL
+397 GFGIAYIVQRRLL
-411 PLTPLLSFLTLSPV
+411 PLTPVLSFLTLSPV

-436 YAAYA
+436 YSAYA
-441 GAPFYLYGTGAIIM
+441 GAPFYLYGSSAIIM
-455 IAFITRFLP
+455 VAFVTRFLP

-505 KTLLGAWILTFVL
+505 KTILGAWILTFVL

-561 FVTTAVVL
+561 VVTTVVVL
-569 AGMSVLGRDF
+569 AGMRVLGRDF
-579 MLRRT
+579 MLRQP

>member
-1 MVDIRADSA
+1 MDSTA
-10 AAITSQGDVREA
+10 TIPASPAVTGRD
-22 RLRPKRSFDP
+22 LRPKRSFDP
-32 MVILWIVMALVLA
+32 MVILWIALALILM
-45 FLIVNPLL
+45 FLVINPLV
-53 RLIADSFR
+53 RLILDSFR
-61 QVNGT
+61 QVGGSDFT
-66 ELTFANYV
+66 LANYIT
-74 SAFSRARHITAV
+74 AFSRARHIQAV
-86 TNTLWMASFAS
+86 VNTLWMASFAS
-97 LIAAAMAVPLAW
+97 LIAVAMAVPLAW
-109 AVSRTDMPGRD
+109 AVSRTDMPGREW
-120 LAHAS
+120 AHAS

-132 PTFLGAIGWMLLAV
+132 PTFLGAIGWMLLAG
-146 PNAGWLNRV
+146 PNAGWLNRIFV
-155 WTGLFGT
+155 GLYG
-162 ATGPFNVFSFWGLCF
+162 AEKGPFNVFSFWGLCF

-204 AAAIHGAGTL
+204 AAAVHGAGTL

-223 LALPAILGA
+223 LVLPAILGG
-232 FILVFLEAIALYG
+232 FILVFLEATALYG

-255 YNVATTQLATF
+255 FNVATTQLATF

-271 RVEVAAAFSMPL
+271 RVEVAAAFSMPM
-283 IGVTILLLW
+283 IGVTIALLW
-292 IQRLLLSNRSYV
+292 IQRLILSNRSYV

-314 IVRLGAWKW
+314 LVRLGPWKW
-323 LLAAYALFISLVT
+323 LLATYALLIALVT

-341 VVLLHCAFA
+341 LVLLHCAFA
-350 KAWGRGASPSNF
+350 KAWGQGASISNL
-362 TLDNFYHIFFEQ
+362 TLDNFHHIFFEQ
-374 MTMRQSMWNTFT
+374 LTVRRSMWNTFS
-386 YAAVTATVCCA
+386 YAAVTATACCTL
-397 FGFGVAYIVQRRLL
+397 GFGIAYIVQRRLL
-411 PLTPLLSFLTLSPV
+411 PLAPVLSFLTLSPV

-436 YAAYA
+436 YSAYA
-441 GAPFYLYGTGAIIM
+441 GAPFYLYGSSAIII

-464 IAFVTVGSGIRS
+464 IAFVSVGSGIRS

-561 FVTTAVVL
+561 VVTTLVVL
-569 AGMSVLGRDF
+569 AGMRVLGRDF

>member
-1 MVDIRADSA
+1 MDSTVA
-10 AAITSQGDVREA
+10 LPSSPATDR
-22 RLRPKRSFDP
+22 RDLRPKRSFDP
-32 MVILWIVMALVLA
+32 MVILWIVLVLLLM
-45 FLIVNPLL
+45 FLVINPLC
-53 RLIADSFR
+53 RLIIDSFR
-61 QVNGT
+61 QVGGT
-66 ELTFANYV
+66 DFTLANYV
-74 SAFSRARHITAV
+74 TAFSRARHIQAV
-86 TNTLWMASFAS
+86 INTLWMASFAS
-97 LIAAAMAVPLAW
+97 LIAVAMAVPLAW

-120 LAHAS
+120 WAHAS

-132 PTFLGAIGWMLLAV
+132 PTFLGAIGWMLLAG
-146 PNAGWLNRV
+146 PNAGWLNRIFV
-155 WTGLFGT
+155 GVFGT
-162 ATGPFNVFSFWGLCF
+162 ATGPFNIFSFSGLCF

-204 AAAIHGAGTL
+204 AAAVHGAGTL
-214 RTMMKVTLP
+214 RTMVKVTLP
-223 LALPAILGA
+223 LALPAILGG

-255 YNVATTQLATF
+255 FNVATTQIATF

-271 RVEVAAAFSMPL
+271 RVEVAAAFAMPM

-292 IQRLLLSNRSYV
+292 VQRLMLSNRSYV

-314 IVRLGAWKW
+314 LVRLGPWKW
-323 LLAAYALFISLVT
+323 LLAAYALLISLVT

-341 VVLLHCAFA
+341 LVLLHCAFA
-350 KAWGRGASPSNF
+350 KAWGQGASISNL
-362 TLDNFYHIFFEQ
+362 TLENFHHIFFEQ
-374 MTMRQSMWNTFT
+374 LTVRQSMWNTFS
-386 YAAVTATVCCA
+386 YAAVTATACCTL
-397 FGFGVAYIVQRRLL
+397 GFGIAYIVQRRLL
-411 PLTPLLSFLTLSPV
+411 PLTPVLSFLTLSPV

-436 YAAYA
+436 YSAYA
-441 GAPFYLYGTGAIIM
+441 GAPFHLYGSSAIIM

-505 KTLLGAWILTFVL
+505 KTIMGAWILTFVL

-561 FVTTAVVL
+561 VVTTVVVL
-569 AGMSVLGRDF
+569 AGMRVLGRDF
-579 MLRRT
+579 MLRRP

>member
-1 MVDIRADSA
+1 MDSTA
-10 AAITSQGDVREA
+10 TIPASPAVTGRD
-22 RLRPKRSFDP
+22 LRPKRSFDP
-32 MVILWIVMALVLA
+32 MVILWIALALILM
-45 FLIVNPLL
+45 FLVINPLV
-53 RLIADSFR
+53 RLILDSFR
-61 QVNGT
+61 QVGGSDFT
-66 ELTFANYV
+66 LANYIT
-74 SAFSRARHITAV
+74 AFSRARHIQAV
-86 TNTLWMASFAS
+86 VNTLWMASFAS
-97 LIAAAMAVPLAW
+97 LIAVAMAVPLAW
-109 AVSRTDMPGRD
+109 AVSRTDMPGREW
-120 LAHAS
+120 AHAS

-132 PTFLGAIGWMLLAV
+132 PTFLGAIGWMLLAG
-146 PNAGWLNRV
+146 PNAGWLNRIFV
-155 WTGLFGT
+155 GLFG
-162 ATGPFNVFSFWGLCF
+162 AEKGPFNVFSFWGLCF

-204 AAAIHGAGTL
+204 AAAVHGAGTL

-223 LALPAILGA
+223 LVLPAILGG
-232 FILVFLEAIALYG
+232 FILVFLEATALYG

-255 YNVATTQLATF
+255 FNVATTQLATF

-271 RVEVAAAFSMPL
+271 RVEVAAAFSMPM
-283 IGVTILLLW
+283 IGVTIALLW
-292 IQRLLLSNRSYV
+292 IQRLILSNRSYV

-314 IVRLGAWKW
+314 LVRLGPWKW
-323 LLAAYALFISLVT
+323 LLATYALLIALVT

-341 VVLLHCAFA
+341 LVLLHCAFA
-350 KAWGRGASPSNF
+350 KAWGQGASISNL
-362 TLDNFYHIFFEQ
+362 TLDNFHHIFFEQ
-374 MTMRQSMWNTFT
+374 LTVRRSMWNTFS
-386 YAAVTATVCCA
+386 YAAVTATACCTL
-397 FGFGVAYIVQRRLL
+397 GFGIAYIVQRRLL
-411 PLTPLLSFLTLSPV
+411 PLAPVLSFLTLSPV

-436 YAAYA
+436 YSAYA
-441 GAPFYLYGTGAIIM
+441 GAPFYLYGSSAIII

-464 IAFVTVGSGIRS
+464 IAFVSVGSGIRS

-561 FVTTAVVL
+561 VVTTLVVL
-569 AGMSVLGRDF
+569 AGMRVLGRDF

>member
-1 MVDIRADSA
+1 MDSTV
-10 AAITSQGDVREA
+10 AIPSSSATGGRD
-22 RLRPKRSFDP
+22 LRPKRSFDP
-32 MVILWIVMALVLA
+32 MVILWIILALLLI
-45 FLIVNPLL
+45 FLVINPLG
-53 RLIADSFR
+53 RLIIDSFR
-61 QVNGT
+61 QVGGT
-66 ELTFANYV
+66 DFTLANYV
-74 SAFSRARHITAV
+74 AAFSRARHIQAV
-86 TNTLWMASFAS
+86 INTLWMASFAS
-97 LIAAAMAVPLAW
+97 LIAVAMAVPLAW

-120 LAHAS
+120 WAHAS

-132 PTFLGAIGWMLLAV
+132 PTFLGAIGWMLLAG
-146 PNAGWLNRV
+146 PNAGWLNRIFV
-155 WTGLFGT
+155 GVFDT
-162 ATGPFNVFSFWGLCF
+162 ATGPFNIFSFSGLCF

-204 AAAIHGAGTL
+204 AAAVHGAGTL
-214 RTMMKVTLP
+214 RTMVKVTLP
-223 LALPAILGA
+223 LALPAILGG
-232 FILVFLEAIALYG
+232 FILVFLEATALYG

-255 YNVATTQLATF
+255 FNVATTQLATF

-271 RVEVAAAFSMPL
+271 RVEVAAAFSMPM

-292 IQRLLLSNRSYV
+292 VQRLILSNRSYV

-314 IVRLGAWKW
+314 LIRLGPWKW
-323 LLAAYALFISLVT
+323 LLAAYALLISLVT

-341 VVLLHCAFA
+341 LVLLHCAFA
-350 KAWGRGASPSNF
+350 KAWGQGASISNL
-362 TLDNFYHIFFEQ
+362 TLENFHHIFFEQ
-374 MTMRQSMWNTFT
+374 LTVRQSMWNTFS
-386 YAAVTATVCCA
+386 YAAVTATACCTL
-397 FGFGVAYIVQRRLL
+397 GFGIAYVVQRRLL
-411 PLTPLLSFLTLSPV
+411 PLTPVLSFLTLSPV

-436 YAAYA
+436 YSAYA
-441 GAPFYLYGTGAIIM
+441 GAPFYLYGSSAII
-455 IAFITRFLP
+455 IVAFVTRFLP

-505 KTLLGAWILTFVL
+505 KTILGAWILSFVL

-561 FVTTAVVL
+561 VVTTVVVL
-569 AGMSVLGRDF
+569 AGMRVLGRDF
-579 MLRRT
+579 MLRQP

>member
-1 MVDIRADSA
+1 VDSTVAIPSSSA
-10 AAITSQGDVREA
+10 TVSRY
-22 RLRPKRSFDP
+22 LRPKRSFDS
-32 MVILWIVMALVLA
+32 MVILWIMLALLLM
-45 FLIVNPLL
+45 FLVINPLC
-53 RLIADSFR
+53 RLIIDSFR
-61 QVNGT
+61 QVGGT
-66 ELTFANYV
+66 DFTLANYV
-74 SAFSRARHITAV
+74 AAFSRARHIQAV
-86 TNTLWMASFAS
+86 INTLWMASFAS
-97 LIAAAMAVPLAW
+97 LIAVAMAVPLAW

-120 LAHAS
+120 WAHAS

-132 PTFLGAIGWMLLAV
+132 PTFLGAISWMLLAG
-146 PNAGWLNRV
+146 PNAGWLNRIFV
-155 WTGLFGT
+155 GVFGT
-162 ATGPFNVFSFWGLCF
+162 ATGPFNIFSFSGLCF

-204 AAAIHGAGTL
+204 AAAVHGAGTL
-214 RTMMKVTLP
+214 RTMLKVTLP
-223 LALPAILGA
+223 LALPAILGG
-232 FILVFLEAIALYG
+232 FILVFLEATALYG

-255 YNVATTQLATF
+255 FNVATTQLATF

-271 RVEVAAAFSMPL
+271 RVEVAAAFSMPM

-292 IQRLLLSNRSYV
+292 VQRLMLSNRSYV

-314 IVRLGAWKW
+314 LVRLGPWKW
-323 LLAAYALFISLVT
+323 LLAAYALLISLVT

-341 VVLLHCAFA
+341 LVLLHCAFA
-350 KAWGRGASPSNF
+350 KAWGQGASISNL
-362 TLDNFYHIFFEQ
+362 TLENFHHIFFEQ
-374 MTMRQSMWNTFT
+374 LTVRQSMWNTFS
-386 YAAVTATVCCA
+386 YAAVTATACCTL
-397 FGFGVAYIVQRRLL
+397 GFGIAYIVQRRLL
-411 PLTPLLSFLTLSPV
+411 PLTPVLSFLTLSPV

-436 YAAYA
+436 YSAYA
-441 GAPFYLYGTGAIIM
+441 GAPFYLYGSSAIIM
-455 IAFITRFLP
+455 VAFVTRFLP

-505 KTLLGAWILTFVL
+505 KTILGAWILTFVL

-561 FVTTAVVL
+561 VVTTVVVL
-569 AGMSVLGRDF
+569 AGMRVLGRDF
-579 MLRRT
+579 MLRQP

>member
-1 MVDIRADSA
+1 MDSTI
-10 AAITSQGDVREA
+10 AIPSSSATGSRD
-22 RLRPKRSFDP
+22 LRPKRSFDS
-32 MVILWIVMALVLA
+32 MVILWIMLALLLM
-45 FLIVNPLL
+45 FLVINPLC
-53 RLIADSFR
+53 RLIIDSFR
-61 QVNGT
+61 QIGGT
-66 ELTFANYV
+66 DFTLANYV
-74 SAFSRARHITAV
+74 AAFSRARHIQAV
-86 TNTLWMASFAS
+86 INTLWMASFAS
-97 LIAAAMAVPLAW
+97 LIAVAMAVPLAW
-109 AVSRTDMPGRD
+109 AVSRTDMPGRGW
-120 LAHAS
+120 AHAS

-132 PTFLGAIGWMLLAV
+132 PTFLGAIGWMLLAG
-146 PNAGWLNRV
+146 PNAGWLNRIFV
-155 WTGLFGT
+155 GVFGT
-162 ATGPFNVFSFWGLCF
+162 ATGPFNIFSFSGLCF

-204 AAAIHGAGTL
+204 AAAVHGAGTL
-214 RTMMKVTLP
+214 RTMLKVTLP
-223 LALPAILGA
+223 LALPAILGG
-232 FILVFLEAIALYG
+232 FILVFLEATALYG

-255 YNVATTQLATF
+255 FNVATTQLATF

-271 RVEVAAAFSMPL
+271 RVEVAAAFSMPM

-292 IQRLLLSNRSYV
+292 VQRLMLSNRSYV

-314 IVRLGAWKW
+314 LVRLGPWKW
-323 LLAAYALFISLVT
+323 LLAAYALLISLVT

-341 VVLLHCAFA
+341 LVLLHCAFA
-350 KAWGRGASPSNF
+350 KAWGQGASISNL
-362 TLDNFYHIFFEQ
+362 TLENFHHIFFEQ
-374 MTMRQSMWNTFT
+374 LTVRQSMWNTFS
-386 YAAVTATVCCA
+386 YAAVTATACCTL
-397 FGFGVAYIVQRRLL
+397 GFGIAYIVQRRLL
-411 PLTPLLSFLTLSPV
+411 PLTPVLSFLTLSPV

-436 YAAYA
+436 YSAYA
-441 GAPFYLYGTGAIIM
+441 GAPFYLYGSSAIIM
-455 IAFITRFLP
+455 VAFVTRFLP

-505 KTLLGAWILTFVL
+505 KTILGAWILTFVL

-561 FVTTAVVL
+561 VVTTAVVL
-569 AGMSVLGRDF
+569 AGMRVLGRDF
-579 MLRRT
+579 MLRQP

>member
-1 MVDIRADSA
+1 MDSTV
-10 AAITSQGDVREA
+10 AIPSSSATVSRY
-22 RLRPKRSFDP
+22 LRPKRSFDS
-32 MVILWIVMALVLA
+32 MVILWIMLALLLM
-45 FLIVNPLL
+45 FLVINPLC
-53 RLIADSFR
+53 RLIIDSFR
-61 QVNGT
+61 QVGGT
-66 ELTFANYV
+66 DFTLANYV
-74 SAFSRARHITAV
+74 AAFSRARHIQAV
-86 TNTLWMASFAS
+86 INTLWMASFAS
-97 LIAAAMAVPLAW
+97 LIAVAMAVPLAW
-109 AVSRTDMPGRD
+109 AVSRTDMPGRGW
-120 LAHAS
+120 AHAS

-132 PTFLGAIGWMLLAV
+132 PTFLGAIGWMLLAG
-146 PNAGWLNRV
+146 PNAGWLNRIFV
-155 WTGLFGT
+155 GVFGT
-162 ATGPFNVFSFWGLCF
+162 ATGPFNIFSFSGLCF

-204 AAAIHGAGTL
+204 AAAVHGAGTL
-214 RTMMKVTLP
+214 RTMVKVTLP
-223 LALPAILGA
+223 LALPAILGG
-232 FILVFLEAIALYG
+232 FILVFLEATALYG

-255 YNVATTQLATF
+255 FNVATTQLATF

-271 RVEVAAAFSMPL
+271 RVEVAAAFSMPM

-292 IQRLLLSNRSYV
+292 VQRLMLSNRSYV

-314 IVRLGAWKW
+314 LVRLGPWKW
-323 LLAAYALFISLVT
+323 LLAAYALLISLVT

-341 VVLLHCAFA
+341 LVLLHCAFA
-350 KAWGRGASPSNF
+350 KAWGQGASISNL
-362 TLDNFYHIFFEQ
+362 TLENFHHIFFEQ
-374 MTMRQSMWNTFT
+374 LTVRQSMWNTFS
-386 YAAVTATVCCA
+386 YAAVTATACCTL
-397 FGFGVAYIVQRRLL
+397 GFGIAYIVQRRLL
-411 PLTPLLSFLTLSPV
+411 PLTPVLSFLTLSPV

-436 YAAYA
+436 YSAYA
-441 GAPFYLYGTGAIIM
+441 GAPFYLYGSSAIIM
-455 IAFITRFLP
+455 VAFVTRFLP

-505 KTLLGAWILTFVL
+505 KTILGAWILTFVL

-561 FVTTAVVL
+561 VVTTVVVL
-569 AGMSVLGRDF
+569 AGMRVLGRDF
-579 MLRRT
+579 MLRQP

>member
-1 MVDIRADSA
+1 VDSTVAIPSSSA
-10 AAITSQGDVREA
+10 TGSRD
-22 RLRPKRSFDP
+22 LRPKRSFDS
-32 MVILWIVMALVLA
+32 MVILWIMLALLLM
-45 FLIVNPLL
+45 FLVINPLC
-53 RLIADSFR
+53 RLIIDSFR
-61 QVNGT
+61 QVGGT
-66 ELTFANYV
+66 DFTLANYV
-74 SAFSRARHITAV
+74 AAFSRARHIQAV
-86 TNTLWMASFAS
+86 INTLWMASFAS
-97 LIAAAMAVPLAW
+97 LIAVAMAVPLAW

-120 LAHAS
+120 WAHAS

-132 PTFLGAIGWMLLAV
+132 PTFLGAIGWMLLAG
-146 PNAGWLNRV
+146 PNAGWLNRIFV
-155 WTGLFGT
+155 GVFGT
-162 ATGPFNVFSFWGLCF
+162 ATGPFNIFSFSGLCF

-204 AAAIHGAGTL
+204 AAAVHGAGTL
-214 RTMMKVTLP
+214 RTMVKVTLP
-223 LALPAILGA
+223 LALPAILGG
-232 FILVFLEAIALYG
+232 FILVFLEATALYG

-255 YNVATTQLATF
+255 FNVATTQLATF

-271 RVEVAAAFSMPL
+271 RVEVAAAFSMPM

-292 IQRLLLSNRSYV
+292 VQRLMLSNRSYV

-314 IVRLGAWKW
+314 LVRLGPWKW
-323 LLAAYALFISLVT
+323 LLAAYALLISLVT

-341 VVLLHCAFA
+341 LVLLHCAFA
-350 KAWGRGASPSNF
+350 KAWGQGASISNL
-362 TLDNFYHIFFEQ
+362 TLENFHHIFFEQ
-374 MTMRQSMWNTFT
+374 LTVRQSMWNTFS
-386 YAAVTATVCCA
+386 YAAVTATACCTL
-397 FGFGVAYIVQRRLL
+397 GFGIAYIVQRRLL
-411 PLTPLLSFLTLSPV
+411 PLTPVLSFLTLSPV

-436 YAAYA
+436 YSAYA
-441 GAPFYLYGTGAIIM
+441 GAPFYLYGSSAII
-455 IAFITRFLP
+455 IVAFVTRFLP

-505 KTLLGAWILTFVL
+505 KTILGAWILTFVL

-561 FVTTAVVL
+561 VVTTAVVL
-569 AGMSVLGRDF
+569 AGMRVLGRDF
-579 MLRRT
+579 MLRQP

>member
-1 MVDIRADSA
+1 
-10 AAITSQGDVREA
+10 
-22 RLRPKRSFDP
+22 
-32 MVILWIVMALVLA
+32 MVILWIMLALLLM
-45 FLIVNPLL
+45 FLVINPLC
-53 RLIADSFR
+53 RLIIDSFR
-61 QVNGT
+61 QVGGT
-66 ELTFANYV
+66 DFTLANYV
-74 SAFSRARHITAV
+74 AAFSRARHVQAV
-86 TNTLWMASFAS
+86 INTLWMASFAS
-97 LIAAAMAVPLAW
+97 LIAVAMAVPLAW

-120 LAHAS
+120 WAHAS

-132 PTFLGAIGWMLLAV
+132 PTFLGAISWMLLAG
-146 PNAGWLNRV
+146 PNAGWLNRIFV
-155 WTGLFGT
+155 GVFGT
-162 ATGPFNVFSFWGLCF
+162 ATGPFNIFSFSGLCF

-204 AAAIHGAGTL
+204 AAAVHGAGTL
-214 RTMMKVTLP
+214 RTMLKVTLP
-223 LALPAILGA
+223 LALPAILGG
-232 FILVFLEAIALYG
+232 FILVFLEATALYG

-255 YNVATTQLATF
+255 FNVATTQLATF

-271 RVEVAAAFSMPL
+271 RVEVAAAFSMPM

-292 IQRLLLSNRSYV
+292 VQRLMLSNRSYV

-314 IVRLGAWKW
+314 LVRLGPWKW
-323 LLAAYALFISLVT
+323 LLAAYALLISLVT

-341 VVLLHCAFA
+341 LVLLHCAFA
-350 KAWGRGASPSNF
+350 KAWGQGASISNL
-362 TLDNFYHIFFEQ
+362 TLENFHHIFFEQ
-374 MTMRQSMWNTFT
+374 LTVRQSMWNTFS
-386 YAAVTATVCCA
+386 YAAVTATACCTL
-397 FGFGVAYIVQRRLL
+397 GFGMAYIVQRRLL
-411 PLTPLLSFLTLSPV
+411 PLTPVLSFLTLSPV

-436 YAAYA
+436 YSAYA
-441 GAPFYLYGTGAIIM
+441 GAPFYLYGSSAII
-455 IAFITRFLP
+455 IVAFITRFLP

-505 KTLLGAWILTFVL
+505 KTILGAWILTFVL

-561 FVTTAVVL
+561 VVTTVVVL
-569 AGMSVLGRDF
+569 AGMRVLGRDF
-579 MLRRT
+579 MLRQP

>member
-1 MVDIRADSA
+1 MDSTV
-10 AAITSQGDVREA
+10 AIPSSSATGRRD
-22 RLRPKRSFDP
+22 LRPKRSFDS
-32 MVILWIVMALVLA
+32 MVILWIMLALLLM
-45 FLIVNPLL
+45 FLVINPLC
-53 RLIADSFR
+53 RLIIDSFR
-61 QVNGT
+61 QVGGT
-66 ELTFANYV
+66 DFTLANYV
-74 SAFSRARHITAV
+74 AAFSRARHVQAV
-86 TNTLWMASFAS
+86 INTLWMASFAS
-97 LIAAAMAVPLAW
+97 LIAVAMAVPLAW

-120 LAHAS
+120 WAHAS

-132 PTFLGAIGWMLLAV
+132 PTFLGAISWMLLAG
-146 PNAGWLNRV
+146 PNAGWLNRIFV
-155 WTGLFGT
+155 GVFGT
-162 ATGPFNVFSFWGLCF
+162 ATGPFNIFSFSGLCF

-204 AAAIHGAGTL
+204 AAAVHGAGTL
-214 RTMMKVTLP
+214 RTMLKVTLP
-223 LALPAILGA
+223 LALPAILGG
-232 FILVFLEAIALYG
+232 FILVFLEATALYG

-255 YNVATTQLATF
+255 FNVATTQLATF

-271 RVEVAAAFSMPL
+271 RVEVAAAFSMPM

-292 IQRLLLSNRSYV
+292 VQRLMLSNRSYV

-314 IVRLGAWKW
+314 LVRLGPWKW
-323 LLAAYALFISLVT
+323 LLAAYALLISLVT

-341 VVLLHCAFA
+341 LVLLHCAFA
-350 KAWGRGASPSNF
+350 KAWGQGASISNL
-362 TLDNFYHIFFEQ
+362 TLENFHHIFFEQ
-374 MTMRQSMWNTFT
+374 LTVRQSMWNTFS
-386 YAAVTATVCCA
+386 YAAVTATACCTL
-397 FGFGVAYIVQRRLL
+397 GFGIAYIVQRRLL
-411 PLTPLLSFLTLSPV
+411 PLTPVLSFLTLSPV

-436 YAAYA
+436 YSAYA
-441 GAPFYLYGTGAIIM
+441 GAPFYLYGSSAII
-455 IAFITRFLP
+455 IVAFITRFLP

-505 KTLLGAWILTFVL
+505 KTILGAWILTFVL

-561 FVTTAVVL
+561 VVTTVVVL
-569 AGMSVLGRDF
+569 AGMRVLGRDF
-579 MLRRT
+579 MLRQP

>member
-1 MVDIRADSA
+1 VDSTATIPASPAVTGRD
-10 AAITSQGDVREA
+10 
-22 RLRPKRSFDP
+22 LRPKRSFDP
-32 MVILWIVMALVLA
+32 MVTLWIALALILM
-45 FLIVNPLL
+45 FLVINPLV
-53 RLIADSFR
+53 RLILDSFR
-61 QVNGT
+61 QVGGSDFT
-66 ELTFANYV
+66 LANYIT
-74 SAFSRARHITAV
+74 AFSRARHIQAV
-86 TNTLWMASFAS
+86 VNTLWMASFAS
-97 LIAAAMAVPLAW
+97 LVAVAMAVPLAW
-109 AVSRTDMPGRD
+109 AVSRTDMPGREW
-120 LAHAS
+120 AHAS

-132 PTFLGAIGWMLLAV
+132 PTFLGAIGWMLLAG
-146 PNAGWLNRV
+146 PNAGWLNRIFV
-155 WTGLFGT
+155 GLFG
-162 ATGPFNVFSFWGLCF
+162 AEKGPFNVFSFWGLCF

-204 AAAIHGAGTL
+204 AAAVHGAGTL

-223 LALPAILGA
+223 LVLPAILGG
-232 FILVFLEAIALYG
+232 FILVFLEATALYG

-255 YNVATTQLATF
+255 FNVATTQLATF

-271 RVEVAAAFSMPL
+271 RVEVAAAFSMPM
-283 IGVTILLLW
+283 IGVTIALLW
-292 IQRLLLSNRSYV
+292 IQRLILSNRSYV

-314 IVRLGAWKW
+314 LVRLGPWKW
-323 LLAAYALFISLVT
+323 LLATYALLISLVT

-341 VVLLHCAFA
+341 LVLLHCAFA
-350 KAWGRGASPSNF
+350 KAWGQGASISNL
-362 TLDNFYHIFFEQ
+362 TLDNFHHIFFEQ
-374 MTMRQSMWNTFT
+374 LTVRRSMWNTFS
-386 YAAVTATVCCA
+386 YAAVTATACCTL
-397 FGFGVAYIVQRRLL
+397 GFGIAYIVQRRLL
-411 PLTPLLSFLTLSPV
+411 PLAPVLSFLTLSPV

-436 YAAYA
+436 YSAYA
-441 GAPFYLYGTGAIIM
+441 GAPFYLYGSSAIII

-464 IAFVTVGSGIRS
+464 IAFVSVGSGIRS

-518 ATRELSTA
+518 STRELSTA

-561 FVTTAVVL
+561 VVTTLVVL
-569 AGMSVLGRDF
+569 AGMRVLGRDF

>member
-1 MVDIRADSA
+1 VDSTVAIPSSSA
-10 AAITSQGDVREA
+10 TGRRD
-22 RLRPKRSFDP
+22 LRPKRSFDL
-32 MVILWIVMALVLA
+32 MVILWIMLALLLM
-45 FLIVNPLL
+45 FLVINPLC
-53 RLIADSFR
+53 RLIIDSFR
-61 QVNGT
+61 QVGGT
-66 ELTFANYV
+66 DFTLANYV
-74 SAFSRARHITAV
+74 AAFSRARHIQAV
-86 TNTLWMASFAS
+86 INTLWMASFAS
-97 LIAAAMAVPLAW
+97 LIAVAMAVPLAW

-120 LAHAS
+120 WAHAS

-132 PTFLGAIGWMLLAV
+132 PTFLGAISWMLLAG
-146 PNAGWLNRV
+146 PNAGWLNRIFV
-155 WTGLFGT
+155 GVFGT
-162 ATGPFNVFSFWGLCF
+162 ATGPFNIFSFSGLCF

-204 AAAIHGAGTL
+204 AAAVHGAGTL
-214 RTMMKVTLP
+214 RTMLKVTLP
-223 LALPAILGA
+223 LALPAILGG
-232 FILVFLEAIALYG
+232 FILVFLEATALYG

-255 YNVATTQLATF
+255 FNVATTQLATF

-271 RVEVAAAFSMPL
+271 RVEVAAAFSMPM

-292 IQRLLLSNRSYV
+292 VQRLMLSNRSYV

-314 IVRLGAWKW
+314 LVRLGPWKW
-323 LLAAYALFISLVT
+323 LLAAYALLISLVT

-341 VVLLHCAFA
+341 LVLLHCAFA
-350 KAWGRGASPSNF
+350 KAWGQGASISNL
-362 TLDNFYHIFFEQ
+362 TLENFHHIFFEQ
-374 MTMRQSMWNTFT
+374 LTVRQSMWNTFS
-386 YAAVTATVCCA
+386 YAAVTATACCTL
-397 FGFGVAYIVQRRLL
+397 GFGMAYIVQRRLL
-411 PLTPLLSFLTLSPV
+411 PLTPVLSFLTLSPV

-436 YAAYA
+436 YSAYA
-441 GAPFYLYGTGAIIM
+441 GAPFYLYGSSAII
-455 IAFITRFLP
+455 IVAFITRFLP

-505 KTLLGAWILTFVL
+505 KTILGAWILTFVL

-561 FVTTAVVL
+561 VVTTVVVL
-569 AGMSVLGRDF
+569 AGMRVLGRDF
-579 MLRRT
+579 MLRQP

>member
-1 MVDIRADSA
+1 MDSTI
-10 AAITSQGDVREA
+10 AIPSSSATGSRD
-22 RLRPKRSFDP
+22 LRPKRSFDS
-32 MVILWIVMALVLA
+32 MVILWIMLALLLM
-45 FLIVNPLL
+45 FLVINPLC
-53 RLIADSFR
+53 RLIIDSFR
-61 QVNGT
+61 QIGGT
-66 ELTFANYV
+66 DFTLANYV
-74 SAFSRARHITAV
+74 AAFSRARHIQAV
-86 TNTLWMASFAS
+86 INTLWMASFAS
-97 LIAAAMAVPLAW
+97 LIAVAMAVPLAW
-109 AVSRTDMPGRD
+109 AVSRTDMPGRGW
-120 LAHAS
+120 AHAS

-132 PTFLGAIGWMLLAV
+132 PTFLGAIGWMLLAG
-146 PNAGWLNRV
+146 PNAGWLNRIFV
-155 WTGLFGT
+155 GVFGT
-162 ATGPFNVFSFWGLCF
+162 ATGPFNIFSFSGLCF

-204 AAAIHGAGTL
+204 AAAVHGAGTL
-214 RTMMKVTLP
+214 RTMLKVTLP
-223 LALPAILGA
+223 LALPAILGG
-232 FILVFLEAIALYG
+232 FILVFLEATALYG

-255 YNVATTQLATF
+255 FNVATTQLATF

-271 RVEVAAAFSMPL
+271 RVEVAAAFSMPM

-292 IQRLLLSNRSYV
+292 VQRLMLSNRSYV

-314 IVRLGAWKW
+314 LVRLGPWKW
-323 LLAAYALFISLVT
+323 LLAAYALLISLVT

-341 VVLLHCAFA
+341 LVLLHCAFA
-350 KAWGRGASPSNF
+350 KAWGQGASISNL
-362 TLDNFYHIFFEQ
+362 TLDNFHHIFFEQ
-374 MTMRQSMWNTFT
+374 LTVRQSMWNTFS
-386 YAAVTATVCCA
+386 YAAVTATACCTL
-397 FGFGVAYIVQRRLL
+397 GFGIAYIVQRRLL
-411 PLTPLLSFLTLSPV
+411 PLTPVLSFLTLSPV

-436 YAAYA
+436 YSAYA
-441 GAPFYLYGTGAIIM
+441 GAPFYLYGSSAIIM
-455 IAFITRFLP
+455 VAFVTRFLP

-505 KTLLGAWILTFVL
+505 KTILGAWILTFVL

-561 FVTTAVVL
+561 VVTTAVVL
-569 AGMSVLGRDF
+569 AGMRVLGRDF
-579 MLRRT
+579 MLRQP